1 MRHCLRRRHRRRA
14 FVAPIAHVNIPV
26 ESEPV
31 NSGPVDNRP
40 TDLPPDA
47 SIPPETN
54 EAVDEASLR
63 NIAHEGIEYL
73 RNLVQLFLGE
83 VEIARGS
90 FKRLLVAAVLIPVF
104 SLTIWATLNVL
115 LGALVA
121 RWLHD
126 WLYGYLAIL
135 IVNLALVGA
144 FFVGVMRWK
153 RDLTLPRSRAA
164 LARLLERI
172 R

>member
-1 MRHCLRRRHRRRA
+1 M
-14 FVAPIAHVNIPV
+14 NTPV
-26 ESEPV
+26 QRGPV
-31 NSGPVDNRP
+31 QSGPVASEPLDQRP
-40 TDLPPDA
+40 TDLPDDA
-47 SIPPETN
+47 SVPPPETN
-54 EAVDEASLR
+54 EADEASLR
-63 NIAHEGIEYL
+63 NIAHEAIEYL
-73 RNLVQLFLGE
+73 RNLTQLFLGE

-104 SLTIWATLNVL
+104 SLTVWATLNVL

-135 IVNLALVGA
+135 ILNVALIAGCVFGA
-144 FFVGVMRWK
+144 SRWK
-153 RDLTLPRSRAA
+153 KDLSLPRSRAA